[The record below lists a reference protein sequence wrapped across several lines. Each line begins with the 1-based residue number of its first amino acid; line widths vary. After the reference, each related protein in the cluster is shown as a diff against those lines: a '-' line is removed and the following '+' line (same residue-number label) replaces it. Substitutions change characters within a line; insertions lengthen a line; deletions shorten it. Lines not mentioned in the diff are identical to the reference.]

1 MDTDKPHRS
10 ERMSQAPLLILPLL
24 ATLLLDVSFQSANM
38 LLNLFLSMP
47 ASRKHE
53 AEADYIGLLMMAQ
66 GCYRPEA
73 ALEFWA
79 RMEKSGQ
86 DGPPQFLST
95 HPSNHNRGEKIKE
108 WLPKAREEAEK
119 SECAGTARWMGGFG
133 DAVGA
138 WGR

>member
-1 MDTDKPHRS
+1 
-10 ERMSQAPLLILPLL
+10 MSQAPLLILPLL
-24 ATLLLDVSFQSANM
+24 ATLLLDVSFQSANL

-86 DGPPQFLST
+86 GGPPQILST
-95 HPSNHNRGEKIKE
+95 HPSNHNRGEKIRE
-108 WLPKAREEAEK
+108 WLPKAREVAEK

>member
-1 MDTDKPHRS
+1 M
-10 ERMSQAPLLILPLL
+10 ILPLL
-24 ATLLLDVSFQSANM
+24 ATLLLDVSFQSANL

-79 RMEKSGQ
+79 RMDKSGH
-86 DGPPQFLST
+86 DGPPQILST
-95 HPSNHNRGEKIKE
+95 HPSNHNRGEKIRE
-108 WLPKAREEAEK
+108 WLPEAREVAEK
-119 SECAGTARWMGGFG
+119 SECAGTARWVGGFG